1 MKQIAFAFFALG
13 AISVTLGMVWGIQ
26 MSATHDHTLSAAHA
40 HLNLVGWV
48 TFAIFGLYYHLV
60 PAAAASSLARI
71 HLALAVLGLVALVPG
86 IVLAINETTEILAVV
101 GSFLTLAAMLVFLW
115 TVFRNRVAA

>member
-26 MSATHDHTLSAAHA
+26 MSATHNHTLSPAHA

-60 PAAAASSLARI
+60 PAAAASPLARI

>member
-26 MSATHDHTLSAAHA
+26 MSATHNHTMSPAHA

-60 PAAAASSLARI
+60 PAAAKSPLARI
-71 HLALAVLGLVALVPG
+71 HLTLAVLGLVALVPG
-86 IVLAINETTEILAVV
+86 IVLAINETTEILAVA

-115 TVFRNRVAA
+115 TVFRNRAPA

>member
-26 MSATHDHTLSAAHA
+26 MSATHDHTLSPAHA

-48 TFAIFGLYYHLV
+48 TFAIFGIYYHLV
-60 PAAAASSLARI
+60 PDAAQSSLAKI

-115 TVFRNRVAA
+115 TVFRNRAAA

>member
-26 MSATHDHTLSAAHA
+26 MSATHDHTLSPAHA

-48 TFAIFGLYYHLV
+48 TFAIFGIYYQLV
-60 PAAAASSLARI
+60 PDAAQSSLAKV

-115 TVFRNRVAA
+115 TVFRNRAAA